1 MDPQK
6 LPLKEIFQHNHCH
19 GRPLH
24 YSIFSQKNSWNNM
37 MTSQEN
43 VSDAFPLSTFQWSKL
58 WVICNNSQFWFS
70 WSWLLMN
77 ESKLQHMAYK
87 HCVQNQSKKLVF
99 LPSCP
104 ILSLGNILMDH
115 NFHNVY
121 NRKGDA
127 LERWVSFSYRDGFT
141 HRPNPSSKLHSKECG
156 GSTLFGFT
164 FFCHAK
170 PGKEV

>member
-1 MDPQK
+1 MDDPCTTPSFPRK
-6 LPLKEIFQHNHCH
+6 IPETTWWLHRRMFQMLFH
-19 GRPLH
+19 
-24 YSIFSQKNSWNNM
+24 
-37 MTSQEN
+37 
-43 VSDAFPLSTFQWSKL
+43 FQRFNDQN
-58 WVICNNSQFWFS
+58 CESQFWFS

-99 LPSCP
+99 LSHFVFRQH
-104 ILSLGNILMDH
+104 LMDH

-121 NRKGDA
+121 NRKDDA

-141 HRPNPSSKLHSKECG
+141 HRLKKGQTLHQSSIQKRVAVLLCLVSP
-156 GSTLFGFT
+156 